1 MSRSLTAVVAGAVVL
16 VTSVAHAD
24 ALQSLREFSTDVRS
38 ARAAFT
44 QTVTSPDGKRTKTSA
59 GEFEFARPDR
69 FRFAYKRPFEQLI
82 VGDGQKV
89 WIFDP
94 DLNQASSRRMSQ
106 AVGATPAAL
115 LAGASLEK
123 DFDLSAL
130 PDRDGL
136 SWVQALPK
144 SKEGTFQ
151 SISIGFRGSQL
162 AAIDLVDNFGQRSSL
177 RFDAVEV
184 NASVDPARFHF
195 VPPPGAEVL
204 EQ

>member
-16 VTSVAHAD
+16 ATSTARAD

-69 FRFAYKRPFEQLI
+69 FRFAYTRPFEQLI

-123 DFDLSAL
+123 NFDLSAL

-151 SISIGFRGSQL
+151 SISIGFRGAQL
-162 AAIDLVDNFGQRSSL
+162 AAIELVDNFGQRSSL
-177 RFDAVEV
+177 RFEAVEV

-195 VPPPGAEVL
+195 NPPPGAEIL

>member
-16 VTSVAHAD
+16 ATSTAHAD

-69 FRFAYKRPFEQLI
+69 FRFAYTRPFEQLI

-123 DFDLSAL
+123 NFDLSAL

-151 SISIGFRGSQL
+151 SISIGFRGAQL
-162 AAIDLVDNFGQRSSL
+162 AAIELVDNFGQRSSL

-184 NASVDPARFHF
+184 NASVDLARFQF
-195 VPPPGAEVL
+195 IPPPGAEVL

>member
-1 MSRSLTAVVAGAVVL
+1 MSRSWTAAVAGAVVL
-16 VTSVAHAD
+16 ATSPAHAD
-24 ALQSLREFSTDVRS
+24 ALQSLREFSTNVRS

-69 FRFAYKRPFEQLI
+69 FRFAYTRPFEQLI

-106 AVGATPAAL
+106 TVGATPAAL

>member
-1 MSRSLTAVVAGAVVL
+1 MSRSWTAAVAGAVVL
-16 VTSVAHAD
+16 ATSAAHAD

-69 FRFAYKRPFEQLI
+69 FRFAYTRPFEQLI

-94 DLNQASSRRMSQ
+94 DLNQASSRRMSH

>member
-1 MSRSLTAVVAGAVVL
+1 MSRSWTAAVAGAVVL
-16 VTSVAHAD
+16 ATSPAHAD

-69 FRFAYKRPFEQLI
+69 FRFAYTRPFEQLI

-94 DLNQASSRRMSQ
+94 DLNQASSRRMSH

>member
-1 MSRSLTAVVAGAVVL
+1 MSRSLTAVVACAVVL
-16 VTSVAHAD
+16 ATSTAHAD

-69 FRFAYKRPFEQLI
+69 FRFAYTRPFEQLI

-123 DFDLSAL
+123 NFDLSAL

-144 SKEGTFQ
+144 SKDGTFQ
-151 SISIGFRGSQL
+151 SISIGFRGAQL
-162 AAIDLVDNFGQRSSL
+162 AAIELVDNFGQRSSL

-184 NASVDPARFHF
+184 NASVDPARFQF
-195 VPPPGAEVL
+195 IPPPGAEVL

>member
-1 MSRSLTAVVAGAVVL
+1 MIRALVIAGTLAL
-16 VTSVAHAD
+16 ATSIAHAD
-24 ALQSLREFSTDVRS
+24 ALQSLRAFSTDVAS
-38 ARAAFT
+38 GRAGFT

-115 LAGASLEK
+115 LAGASLER

-136 SWVQALPK
+136 AWVQALPK

-151 SISIGFRGSQL
+151 SISIGFRAGQL

-177 RFDAVEV
+177 RFDAVEL

-195 VPPPGAEVL
+195 VPPPGTEIL